1 MEADSK
7 EECIKPLKE
16 DIYYKS
22 GVWDV
27 DNAEITPMKLAFV
40 RPQATQ

>member
-1 MEADSK
+1 MEAHSK
-7 EECIKPLKE
+7 EECKTALKE

-27 DNAEITPMKLAFV
+27 DGAQITQMKLAFV
-40 RPQATQ
+40 RPQ

>member
-7 EECIKPLKE
+7 EACIKAMKE

-27 DNAEITPMKLAFV
+27 DGAQIMPMKLAFV
-40 RPQATQ
+40 RPQ

>member
-1 MEADSK
+1 VIVEADSK
-7 EECIKPLKE
+7 EAAIALLKQ

-27 DNAEITPMKLAFV
+27 DNAQITPAFLAVPKLE
-40 RPQATQ
+40 

>member
-7 EECIKPLKE
+7 EECKMLLKE

-27 DNAEITPMKLAFV
+27 EEAQITPMKLAFV
-40 RPQATQ
+40 RPEA